1 MLSIKKLSIYL
12 VNDLRTVI
20 DDFSFSLERGMKA
33 CIIGEEGNGK
43 SSILKAIVDDEGL
56 KEYAEISG
64 EITVRPI
71 MKLSITVD
79 HRVVDGQ
86 AAAKFL
92 NTVKKYLENT
102 ISILG

>member
-20 DDFSFSLERGMKA
+20 ENFSFSLESGMKV

-43 SSILKAIVDDEGL
+43 SSILKAIVDYEGL

-64 EITVRPI
+64 EINKKNEVITNCKN
-71 MKLSITVD
+71 KLANWKNFKRCFI
-79 HRVVDGQ
+79 
-86 AAAKFL
+86 
-92 NTVKKYLENT
+92 VK
-102 ISILG
+102 